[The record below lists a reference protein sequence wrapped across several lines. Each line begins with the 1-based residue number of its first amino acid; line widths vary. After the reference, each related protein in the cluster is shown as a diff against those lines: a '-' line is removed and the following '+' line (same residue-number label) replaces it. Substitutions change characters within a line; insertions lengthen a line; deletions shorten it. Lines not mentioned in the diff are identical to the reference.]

1 MRQILLTEYQKSDVA
16 FQLSTSER
24 DAIADAMKSVTIE
37 PAPGQAEHYFLTPSS
52 TIGVL
57 ELDSLAIRIRPK
69 MPISRVLFLMSYSLD
84 PSNWFNVGFNL
95 GEADSVFEAIIPA
108 FTTHVQRAFSR
119 GILQGYRTQEDSLAT
134 VRGQIRF
141 SDQIRDRYGIY
152 PPLEVRFDEFTEDIV
167 ENQLIKAALASVAR
181 KQIRSSEARRKL
193 RSFEFALQNVSL
205 VAFDHRNLPDVRYTR
220 LNNRYRAAV
229 NLAKL
234 ILRSSSFELHSGR
247 VRATSFLVDMNDVFE
262 DFVVT
267 SLRESLGLTH
277 REFSQNAKG
286 KWLRLD
292 EAGNIKLEPD
302 ISWWQGTRCC
312 FVGDVKY
319 KRINVKGIK
328 HPDIYQLLSYTIA
341 AGVPE
346 GILIYAKGEEE
357 PAVHNITMANK
368 RIKVMALDLEGEP
381 RDVIAQIERVARN
394 VRAQRTL
401 AFTRSDL

>member
-1 MRQILLTEYQKSDVA
+1 MRQIRLTEYQKSDVA

-24 DAIADAMKSVTIE
+24 DAIADAIKSVTIE
-37 PAPGQAEHYFLTPSS
+37 PAPGQADHYFLTPSS

-57 ELDSLAIRIRPK
+57 ELNGLAIRIRPK

-84 PSNWFNVGFNL
+84 PSNWFDVGFNL
-95 GEADSVFEAIIPA
+95 GEADSLFEAIIPA

-181 KQIRSSEARRKL
+181 KQIRSSDARRKL
-193 RSFEFALQNVSL
+193 RSFDFALQNVSL
-205 VAFDHRNLPDVRYTR
+205 VPFDHRKLPDVRFNR

-267 SLRESLGLTH
+267 ALRESLGLSK
-277 REFSQNAKG
+277 REFPQNAKG

-302 ISWWQGTRCC
+302 ISWWKGNRCC

-319 KRINVKGIK
+319 KRVNVKGIK
-328 HPDIYQLLSYTIA
+328 HPDIYQMLSYTIA

-346 GILIYAKGEEE
+346 GLLIYAKGEEE
-357 PAVHNITMANK
+357 PAVHEISHANK
-368 RIKVMALDLEGEP
+368 RLTVLALDLTGDPHLVLRQIDTVAE
-381 RDVIAQIERVARN
+381 VIRN
-394 VRAQRTL
+394 QTSETML
-401 AFTRSDL
+401 S